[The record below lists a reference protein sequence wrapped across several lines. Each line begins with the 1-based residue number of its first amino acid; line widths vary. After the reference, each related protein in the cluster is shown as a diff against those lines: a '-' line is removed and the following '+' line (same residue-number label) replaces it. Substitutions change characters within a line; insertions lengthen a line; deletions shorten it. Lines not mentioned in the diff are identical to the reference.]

1 MKVAIYGK
9 YYLNSTEPIINDIFM
24 FFNNNGVEMIIE
36 AAFLKILHEKKII
49 QKEYKTFTS
58 HKELDSSF
66 DMLISIGGDG
76 SILRAADL
84 VRNSG
89 VPILGINA
97 GRLGFLATVQKENIA
112 EFMQFI
118 INKKYTISKR
128 TLLSLSCTPSNTA
141 VEEIN
146 FAMNEI
152 SVSRKDTTSMITI
165 ETYLNKEFL
174 NSYWADGLIIA
185 TPTGSTG
192 YSMSCGGPILTPDVK
207 GLVITP
213 IAPHNLNA
221 RPLVIPDET
230 EIRLKVSGREKNYL
244 VSLDSR
250 ITSVKNETILIIKKT
265 PFQINMVEINRGD
278 NYYIC
283 IQFLFKNVQTFPSF
297 IFSTY
302 YGNERTNSRVWHI
315 SWRK

>member
-76 SILRAADL
+76 TILRAAAL

-265 PFQINMVEINRGD
+265 PFQINMVEIPEET
-278 NYYIC
+278 
-283 IQFLFKNVQTFPSF
+283 FLKTL
-297 IFSTY
+297 
-302 YGNERTNSRVWHI
+302 RTKLFWGEDRRN
-315 SWRK
+315 

>member
-9 YYLNSTEPIINDIFM
+9 YYLNSTEPIIKDIFV
-24 FFNNNGVEMIIE
+24 FFNTNKVEMIIE
-36 AAFLKILHEKKII
+36 SEFLKILHEKDII
-49 QKEYKTFTS
+49 QKQYKTFTS
-58 HKELDSSF
+58 HTELDSSF

-76 SILRAADL
+76 TILRAAAL

-118 INKKYTISKR
+118 IEKKYTISKR
-128 TLLSLSCTPSNTA
+128 TLLSLSCSPTNEA

-146 FAMNEI
+146 FALNEV

-165 ETYLNKEFL
+165 ETYLNNEFL

-207 GLVITP
+207 SFVVTP

-221 RPLVIPDET
+221 RPLVIPDDT
-230 EIRLKVSGREKNYL
+230 EIRLKVSGREDNYL

-250 ITSVKNETILIIKKT
+250 ITSVQNETILTIKKT
-265 PFQINMVEINRGD
+265 PFQINMVEIPEET
-278 NYYIC
+278 
-283 IQFLFKNVQTFPSF
+283 FLKTL
-297 IFSTY
+297 
-302 YGNERTNSRVWHI
+302 RTKLFWGEDRRN
-315 SWRK
+315 